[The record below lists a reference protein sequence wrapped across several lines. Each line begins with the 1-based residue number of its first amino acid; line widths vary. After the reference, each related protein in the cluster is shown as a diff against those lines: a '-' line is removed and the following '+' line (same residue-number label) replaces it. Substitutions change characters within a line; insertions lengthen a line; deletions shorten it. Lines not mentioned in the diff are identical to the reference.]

1 MNLVL
6 ISPRPAERTCHRLN
20 EKFSL
25 TSTEQQFSMLNVRSG
40 DDRSTAARIRDAAIT
55 CIATNGAATTTV
67 RMIAAEAEV
76 SPGLVIHHYGSMD
89 ALRVACDEHIVRTVR
104 ELKTSAMAEGLE
116 LDFTAALRTS
126 SSGPPLL
133 AYLAKTLA
141 DGTPPVAAMVQEM
154 VEDAVAYTEEGVQNG
169 VLTPTEDA
177 YGRAAVLT
185 IWSLGALVLHD
196 HLQRLLG
203 VDLLADPAVVDPAK
217 AHAYFAPA
225 IELYSNGLLT
235 EQAAERFN
243 DALRNSQTPATPEKE
258 RTDDRSA

>member
-1 MNLVL
+1 MDLVL

-25 TSTEQQFSMLNVRSG
+25 TSTEQQFSILNVRSG

-55 CIATNGAATTTV
+55 CIATHGAAGTTV
-67 RMIAAEAEV
+67 RMIAAEAAV

-89 ALRVACDEHIVRTVR
+89 QLRVACDEHIVRTVR
-104 ELKTSAMAEGLE
+104 ELKTSAAAQGLE
-116 LDFTAALRTS
+116 LDFTAALRANAD
-126 SSGPPLL
+126 GAPLL

-141 DGTPPVAAMVQEM
+141 DGTPQVAAMVQEM
-154 VEDAVAYTEEGVQNG
+154 VEDAVAYTEEGVRNG

-196 HLQRLLG
+196 HLERLLG
-203 VDLLADPAVVDPAK
+203 VDLLADPAAVDPAK
-217 AHAYFAPA
+217 ARAYLAPSL
-225 IELYSNGLLT
+225 ELFTDGLLT
-235 EQAAERFN
+235 EQAAQRFS
-243 DALRNSQTPATPEKE
+243 DALRDPETPATPAKEK
-258 RTDDRSA
+258 TDDRSA